1 MFFVLGAGMYGVLS
15 RDDFKNRFCVRQGSE
30 FAKSLTIIS
39 IGVSTLFFYLSIT
52 GLLDKLH
59 NGFKVG
65 RIVHHYFYFSIAPAP
80 QSFDI
85 SANPLRVN
93 HFIERNIE

>member
-1 MFFVLGAGMYGVLS
+1 MHGMLS

-65 RIVHHYFYFSIAPAP
+65 RIVQIGRESCRE
-80 QSFDI
+80 
-85 SANPLRVN
+85 RVCQYV
-93 HFIERNIE
+93 